1 MERIR
6 AHARAVA
13 KRTSLRALSRDAGVT
28 LGSTKKFID
37 GAMPYEQNSRLWTT
51 WMVRQ
56 IREGLV
62 GSADD
67 SIGPDDASVALEIVF
82 WAFPADERP
91 RAIADALEGIRAVYT
106 RRGQTP
112 PAWLAELAAGGGV
125 PPAP

>member
-28 LGSTKKFID
+28 LGSTKKFVD
-37 GAMPYEQNSRLWTT
+37 GAMPYEQNSRLWTA

-62 GSADD
+62 GSADGSVD
-67 SIGPDDASVALEIVF
+67 PADAAAALEIVF
-82 WAFPADERP
+82 WAFPAEERP
-91 RAIADALEGIRAVYT
+91 RAIAEALDGIRAVYT
-106 RRGQTP
+106 RRGHTP
-112 PAWLAELAAGGGV
+112 PTWLNALAEGGGI